1 MNFEVRQGAFT
12 RNKSLKFIKDLSS
25 SRHEINLGC
34 QEPDRA
40 IKANI
45 RRLAL
50 SNKREGKNVLGGGT
64 VN

>member
-1 MNFEVRQGAFT
+1 MNCKLSLPDFK

-45 RRLAL
+45 RCLAL
-50 SNKREGKNVLGGGT
+50 RNKQEGKNVLGGGT
-64 VN
+64 LN